1 MLQANFWLDKYKA
14 QKIIK
19 EKKLQEDLIK
29 SYNLSVKECNEISDL
44 FNLAVEENNKLIIN
58 ESLKNLEQLR
68 LKAKKMKSNVFS
80 QAKVTA

>member
-19 EKKLQEDLIK
+19 EKKFQEDLIK

-44 FNLAVEENNKLIIN
+44 FNLAVE
-58 ESLKNLEQLR
+58 
-68 LKAKKMKSNVFS
+68 
-80 QAKVTA
+80 